1 MRVQTITFILITVLA
16 HDSEFDTEFHLSTR
30 QSFEAMRSTYLGF
43 KLSLIRIVGTDDETI
58 VSITTSRTISSPM
71 ISPAER
77 KPTNT
82 PASKLRREE
91 LIDILSAGLQRLFS
105 QQSSSLSQPT
115 GDSCLDFTSR
125 QSGVRRQRYRERTG
139 G

>member
-1 MRVQTITFILITVLA
+1 MRVQTITLILVIFITSA
-16 HDSEFDTEFHLSTR
+16 SKFDTAFHLSTR
-30 QSFEAMRSTYLGF
+30 QSFEAMRSAYQGF
-43 KLSLIRIVGTDDETI
+43 KLSLIRIVGTGDVII
-58 VSITTSRTISSPM
+58 VSIITSRTVSSPM
-71 ISPAER
+71 IAPTER

-105 QQSSSLSQPT
+105 QQSSSLSTAT

>member
-1 MRVQTITFILITVLA
+1 MRVQTIAFILITVIA
-16 HDSEFDTEFHLSTR
+16 HDSEFDTAFHLSTR
-30 QSFEAMRSTYLGF
+30 QSFEAMRGTYQGF
-43 KLSLIRIVGTDDETI
+43 NISLICIVGTDDETI

-71 ISPAER
+71 IAPAER

-105 QQSSSLSQPT
+105 QQSSSLSQLT
-115 GDSCLDFTSR
+115 GDSCLDFTFR